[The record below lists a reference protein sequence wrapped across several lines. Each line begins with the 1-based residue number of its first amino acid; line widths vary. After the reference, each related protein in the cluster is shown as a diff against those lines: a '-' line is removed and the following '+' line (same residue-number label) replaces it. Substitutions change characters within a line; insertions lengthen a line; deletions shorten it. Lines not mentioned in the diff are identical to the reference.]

1 MIKVAVA
8 IGLTVVGAGALLA
21 GPTAFAVLVLALA
34 VALLVD
40 LSALL
45 GAAGARPI
53 LPVALVPGL
62 VLPAMVA
69 ADVVADPAAGWD
81 RIPGAFAVALLLGF
95 ALVLVFGRRNGAVA
109 GLAATATVSLLVGL
123 GASGILLLRGLPDGA
138 LWVAAVL
145 ALVLAADGAAPLL
158 RRLAG
163 ARDDLPDL
171 DDPDLQ
177 EPAFATDPAALEA
190 VLPAVGAVVL
200 VGAVLALAIG
210 DPLTPLV
217 VVLLALV
224 AVVAALGGAHLHRAL
239 CEEGGADPDAP
250 EPRVGGGLVLG
261 ALDAVVIAAPAAYV
275 LARSVVL

>member
-21 GPTAFAVLVLALA
+21 GTTAFAVLVLALA

-177 EPAFATDPAALEA
+177 EPAFVTDPAALEA